1 LAGNDEKKKRKNFRL
16 DFHIRFK
23 SKQDSPK
30 KKDSTS
36 TYKNLKKR
44 FSFRTESKEKSIVL
58 DSESSVYQSDT
69 EPSENVEISHSKP
82 NHHSALIPEDSDK
95 TLIQENQKTIVQKIS
110 GFLKEM
116 IPKVAKRDKVGK
128 PPIQVTTVST
138 QSIVEVPITAPL
150 TFSTI
155 ETLKNTIDTPV
166 DTPVESRRISFQS
179 NSISEHVDDRAAHGR
194 IDQVIEKVSFSGIF
208 SVSTTST
215 KSPKKIRLD
224 ILRVLDLMISEFTM
238 QYFEEKGA
246 ILVIVGKN
254 DFEDFD
260 AYSISSSRR
269 QSIAWSIYSPSK
281 SDRSILDTEK
291 CSKMFQ
297 DSKKASNIVFQLRIC
312 KISMMN
318 MHCIRFHLIEGDTW
332 VYKTASSHMNIS
344 WCCLNMKFMLY
355 ICFSNCCIF
364 LETNAQ
370 ASKLLMELKNW
381 IILQ

>member
-1 LAGNDEKKKRKNFRL
+1 
-16 DFHIRFK
+16 
-23 SKQDSPK
+23 
-30 KKDSTS
+30 
-36 TYKNLKKR
+36 
-44 FSFRTESKEKSIVL
+44 
-58 DSESSVYQSDT
+58 
-69 EPSENVEISHSKP
+69 
-82 NHHSALIPEDSDK
+82 
-95 TLIQENQKTIVQKIS
+95 
-110 GFLKEM
+110 M

-332 VYKTASSHMNIS
+332 VYKTLCSRV
-344 WCCLNMKFMLY
+344 
-355 ICFSNCCIF
+355 
-364 LETNAQ
+364 LE
-370 ASKLLMELKNW
+370 LLAW
-381 IILQ
+381 